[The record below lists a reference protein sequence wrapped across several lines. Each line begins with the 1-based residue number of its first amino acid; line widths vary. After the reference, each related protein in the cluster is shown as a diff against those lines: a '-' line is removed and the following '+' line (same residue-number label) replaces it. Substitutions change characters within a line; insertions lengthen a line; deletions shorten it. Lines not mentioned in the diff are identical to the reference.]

1 MKNFKLLISF
11 LKQDVNVIHSRQ
23 RRRHQQKL
31 ALRWIIWIF
40 FDPIHL
46 SPATHH
52 DTWNIF
58 LFFSLLFNFSWSYFM
73 LIRRSNFSPPPE
85 PSLSHPNHPL
95 HGFYDSRFFFFP
107 LRLYLSHFLLP
118 NNDFFIYAL
127 RSLIKCN

>member
-23 RRRHQQKL
+23 RRRRQQNWRCDGLSESLRSYPSL
-31 ALRWIIWIF
+31 AL
-40 FDPIHL
+40 
-46 SPATHH
+46 PALRH

-73 LIRRSNFSPPPE
+73 LIRRSNFSSPTLTSSLILPPTP
-85 PSLSHPNHPL
+85 
-95 HGFYDSRFFFFP
+95 HGFYDFLVFFS

-118 NNDFFIYAL
+118 NNDFFYLCHKI
-127 RSLIKCN
+127 INQM